1 MEMVFDSRWKGS
13 LSRVRID
20 EDFSKLGRHGKDN
33 NVTGN
38 AAFRLIRANDGKRDN
53 GEMGEAGGGEGWKW
67 VANCRYAGAGGNHGG

>member
-53 GEMGEAGGGEGWKW
+53 GEMGEAGGGEGWKM
-67 VANCRYAGAGGNHGG
+67 GGQLSLRGGGG

>member
-20 EDFSKLGRHGKDN
+20 EDFSKLGRHRKDN

-53 GEMGEAGGGEGWKW
+53 GEMGEAGGGER
-67 VANCRYAGAGGNHGG
+67 VEMGGQLSLRGGGG